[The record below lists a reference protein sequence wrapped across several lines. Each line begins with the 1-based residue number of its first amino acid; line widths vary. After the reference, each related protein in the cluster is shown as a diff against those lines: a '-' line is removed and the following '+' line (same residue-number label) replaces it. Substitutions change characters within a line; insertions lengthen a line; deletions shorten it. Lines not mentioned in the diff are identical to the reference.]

1 MPVTAKLSRK
11 FYDRFGD
18 DIANE
23 LVDWFNMVDETY
35 RAELRELNER
45 NFARFDSR
53 LEQRLAEQSASLRRE
68 ISEQGVSLRVEIS
81 EQGTAI
87 RDEIA
92 KQGERLNDRIGSL
105 EVRSAREMVVQ
116 TRWLIGMWAAQM
128 TAFIG
133 TILIVLRSR

>member
-11 FYDRFGD
+11 FYDQFGD

-45 NFARFDSR
+45 NFLRFDSR
-53 LEQRLAEQSASLRRE
+53 LEQRIAEQSASLRRE
-68 ISEQGVSLRVEIS
+68 ISGQGA
-81 EQGTAI
+81 AI
-87 RDEIA
+87 RDEVA
-92 KQGERLNDRIGSL
+92 KQGERLSDRISSL

>member
-45 NFARFDSR
+45 NFLRFDSR
-53 LEQRLAEQSASLRRE
+53 LEQRIAEQSASLRRE
-68 ISEQGVSLRVEIS
+68 ISGQGA
-81 EQGTAI
+81 AI
-87 RDEIA
+87 RDEVA
-92 KQGERLNDRIGSL
+92 KQGERLSDRISSL

-116 TRWLIGMWAAQM
+116 TRWLVGLWAAQM